1 MGSFSFYVYGGLPM
15 CTLQICSALGEQRR
29 GMDSFEL
36 ELQMVVSQV
45 IWVLG
50 IEPLSSARTISIPN
64 HL

>member
-36 ELQMVVSQV
+36 ELQMVVSNHVGAGIQKQV
-45 IWVLG
+45 FCKNNQG
-50 IEPLSSARTISIPN
+50 S
-64 HL
+64 